1 MAPFL
6 ESGAKP
12 DCHFSNLVS
21 FRFTLMGEITRE
33 AWEKCTRYQLDN
45 AESMLKKKCRPLMPI
60 KVATECR
67 LYTYLSIVTRLLV
80 YRERFGVVHSAR
92 VKK

>member
-1 MAPFL
+1 
-6 ESGAKP
+6 
-12 DCHFSNLVS
+12 
-21 FRFTLMGEITRE
+21 MGEITRE

-45 AESMLKKKCRPLMPI
+45 AESMLKKMQALNAYKSCNRMQ
-60 KVATECR
+60 T
-67 LYTYLSIVTRLLV
+67 LYLSLSIVTRLLV